1 MVPIAEILDSVE
13 LETLLEE
20 SQKQLNLIL
29 SGLLR
34 GGCSTWRVS
43 KFQEPN
49 ITSSQYFAGI
59 YSLIYSDIFFN
70 LFEDFNT

>member
-1 MVPIAEILDSVE
+1 MVPIVEILDSAE

-20 SQKQLNLIL
+20 LQKQLNLVL
-29 SGLLR
+29 PGLFSG
-34 GGCSTWRVS
+34 GYSTCRVS

-59 YSLIYSDIFFN
+59 YPLIYSDIFFD
-70 LFEDFNT
+70 LFENFNI